1 MKPGV
6 RLYPTVRRRRSATV
20 ASDLSV
26 VLLLV
31 LFAWL
36 GLKVHDT
43 VAELAAFGR
52 GIQEAG
58 TTVGTTATDAAG
70 AVRGGFESA
79 AGAVEATP
87 VLGGRLAEALR
98 SAGEGAATPVERRG
112 REQARRLVEAGRDGE
127 LRALATARLLGW
139 LTFLTPAILLLSRAI
154 PPRMRQARALDAAQ
168 RALGGERLDR
178 DRERALA
185 ARAAFSLPY
194 ETLRRHTEDPFGDLI
209 ERRHEGLIRA
219 LGEDAGLRV
228 PGGTR
233 GDG

>member
-1 MKPGV
+1 M
-6 RLYPTVRRRRSATV
+6 RLYPTIRRRRTATI
-20 ASDLSV
+20 ASDISV
-26 VLLLV
+26 GLLLL

-36 GLKVHDT
+36 GFKVHGT

-70 AVRGGFESA
+70 AMRGGFESA

-87 VLGGRLAEALR
+87 VLGRRLAEALR
-98 SAGEGAATPVERRG
+98 LAGETAAVPVERRG
-112 REQARRLVEAGRDGE
+112 QAQAQRLVEAGRDGE

-154 PPRMRQARALDAAQ
+154 PPRVRQTRALSAAH
-168 RALGGERLDR
+168 RVLRGEALDP

-185 ARAAFSLPY
+185 ARAAFSLSY
-194 ETLRRHTEDPFGDLI
+194 ATLQRHTDDPFGDLI
-209 ERRHEGLIRA
+209 ARRHEGLIRA
-219 LGEDAGLRV
+219 LGEDAGLSLHPSSRA
-228 PGGTR
+228 
-233 GDG
+233 DG

>member
-1 MKPGV
+1 M
-6 RLYPTVRRRRSATV
+6 RLYPTIPRRRMATI
-20 ASDLSV
+20 ASDVGV
-26 VLLLV
+26 VFLLA

-36 GLKVHDT
+36 GFKVHDT

-58 TTVGTTATDAAG
+58 TSVGTTAVDAAD

-87 VLGGRLAEALR
+87 VVGDRLADALR
-98 SAGEGAATPVERRG
+98 STGERGAAPVERRG
-112 REQARRLVEAGRDGE
+112 QAQAQRLVDAGRDGE
-127 LRALATARLLGW
+127 QRALATAHLLGW

-154 PPRMRQARALDAAQ
+154 PPRVRQARTLGAA
-168 RALGGERLDR
+168 ERVLTGDGLDR

-194 ETLRRHTEDPFGDLI
+194 ATLQRHTEDPFGDLI
-209 ERRHEGLIRA
+209 ARRHHGLIRA
-219 LGEDAGLRV
+219 LGEDAGLWMR
-228 PGGTR
+228 GGSRT
-233 GDG
+233 DG